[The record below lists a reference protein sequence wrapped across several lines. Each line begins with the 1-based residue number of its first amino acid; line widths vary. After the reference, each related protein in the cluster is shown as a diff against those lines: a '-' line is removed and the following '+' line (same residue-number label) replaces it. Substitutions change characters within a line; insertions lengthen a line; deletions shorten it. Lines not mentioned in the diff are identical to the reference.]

1 MGKER
6 EVYKVEN
13 NTKCPKY
20 HTPILPWR
28 ENTIIFFFFFGSI
41 LPEISARTW
50 AF

>member
-41 LPEISARTW
+41 LPEISART
-50 AF
+50 